1 MADELQL
8 IESFIQAVKANDV
21 DGVKLYMKYNG
32 DISSDLCFE
41 GWEEMTPLHY
51 TAKEGL
57 VDTMKELLKDGCDV
71 NKGMEKAT
79 EHMYHNTALHLAC
92 QFPDSLVAL
101 QMAKCL
107 IDHGADVNQ
116 GDYAERTPLVMSCES
131 GHLELVEILLSL
143 GADIN
148 HIYEEEEPPYD
159 VSRALRFMVQDFKY
173 SDDVCEAFN
182 NNSALIQACREHHL
196 QIVKL
201 LISKGAD
208 LSRVNGIQN
217 TALHVACM
225 SFCRSG
231 FSENSTRFSFT
242 GHLDIVKV
250 LVENGAVMNCLNE
263 YKETPIDRAIYGL
276 GCVDTAQ
283 SEKEII
289 TECIVMMYIIMFLVE
304 AGCEVNVKDIVLDDG
319 KKKTSPLSRLLML
332 SKTIMKKYRDS
343 LGDLFTKAVAS
354 LLLAGSLVTR
364 HDIKTLKKDE
374 KYARKIL
381 CLVSNYYALPHSL
394 KQLCKYRI
402 RHCVHKPL
410 HIFLPQTDLPS
421 PLKGYVMTKS

>member
-1 MADELQL
+1 MADQIELR
-8 IESFIQAVKANDV
+8 SFIQAVKANDV
-21 DGVKLYMKYNG
+21 DGVKLYIKCNG

-51 TAKEGL
+51 TAKYGL
-57 VDTMKELLKDGCDV
+57 VDTMKELLKHGCDV
-71 NKGMEKAT
+71 NTRIEKAT
-79 EHMYHNTALHLAC
+79 EHMCFNTALHLAC
-92 QFPDSLVAL
+92 QFPKSQVAV

-116 GDYAERTPLVMSCES
+116 RDYAERTPLVMSCES

-159 VSRALRFMVQDFKY
+159 VCYAFKFMSHGRRDA
-173 SDDVCEAFN
+173 DDVGEAFN
-182 NNSALIQACREHHL
+182 NNSALIQACREHHPG
-196 QIVKL
+196 IVKL

-208 LSRVNGIQN
+208 LSLVNDMQN
-217 TALHVACM
+217 SALHVACM

-231 FSENSTRFSFT
+231 YSNNRARFPLT
-242 GHLDIVKV
+242 GHLGIVKV
-250 LVENGAVMNCLNE
+250 LVESGADMNCLNK
-263 YKETPIDRAIYGL
+263 YKETSIDRAIYGL
-276 GCVDTAQ
+276 GCIHTGH

-289 TECIVMMYIIMFLVE
+289 TECIVLIKIIQFLVE
-304 AGCEVNVKDIVLDDG
+304 AGCEVNVRDIVLDNG
-319 KKKTSPLSRLLML
+319 KKKTTPLSRLLVL
-332 SKTIMKKYRDS
+332 SKKIMEKYLDS

-364 HDIKTLKKDE
+364 HDIETLKVNE
-374 KYARKIL
+374 TSARNIL
-381 CLVSNYYALPHSL
+381 CLVSNYYAVPHSL

-410 HIFLPQTDLPS
+410 HIFLPQTALPS